1 MKELFNS
8 VIRKKVKILIKT
20 LGDGSPELVINLPL
34 SVAEFDSIEWNQD
47 SKRIYLN
54 IFDENLEF
62 TQNFDDLPDDDKI
75 EIYKKI
81 PTKMVNLIKMMSF
94 IITTSLEN
102 GKKAIITNKN
112 NMPI

>member
-75 EIYKKI
+75 EIYKI
-81 PTKMVNLIKMMSF
+81 LYNFL
-94 IITTSLEN
+94 
-102 GKKAIITNKN
+102 
-112 NMPI
+112 